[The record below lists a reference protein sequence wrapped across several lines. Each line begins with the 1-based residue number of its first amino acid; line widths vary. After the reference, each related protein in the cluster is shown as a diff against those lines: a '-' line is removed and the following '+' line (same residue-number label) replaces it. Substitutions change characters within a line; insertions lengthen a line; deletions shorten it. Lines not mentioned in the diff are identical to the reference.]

1 MVTFKSKIVRQLN
14 LLIYILKSRT
24 PVSYSQIK
32 ETFDVYANKKKSETS
47 RKLFERDK
55 KDLRQ
60 MGIPLIYDKDE
71 DTYSIDKSRFYIKK
85 MTFNEEEKYLL
96 SIMINLLMETKNFP
110 VFQNELVSSLQKLA
124 ASGYYKNEHPGGL
137 PSYMISSQVKKH
149 DSWHDSVLSAVSS
162 AIFDRNRLFFE
173 YPSFSDENTSSR
185 HVDPLGMIFREG
197 IPYLIA
203 YCHLRKAV
211 RIFNIFRMKNLKT
224 LKISSEEIPFSVPK
238 DFKIEKYSDREI
250 WEFENEPPY
259 TAVIRFSA
267 EIAWMI
273 ENQFSNKTS
282 LEKQDSGDLLFKPV
296 VSNTEG
302 ITSFILSFGEKA
314 IAEEPLKLRQY
325 IKDEICNILYEYDK
339 LL

>member
-32 ETFDVYANKKKSETS
+32 ETFNVYTGKKKSETS

-71 DTYSIDKSRFYIKK
+71 DTYSIDKSGFYIKK
-85 MTFNEEEKYLL
+85 MTFSEEEKYLL

-124 ASGYYKNEHPGGL
+124 ASGYYNENPGGI
-137 PSYMISSQVKKH
+137 PSYLLSSQVKKH
-149 DSWHDSVLSAVSS
+149 ATQDDSILSTVSS
-162 AIFDRNRLFFE
+162 AIFDRHRLFIE

-185 HVDPLGMIFREG
+185 YVDPLGMIFREG
-197 IPYLIA
+197 IAYLIA

-211 RIFNIFRMKNLKT
+211 RIFNIFRMKKLRT
-224 LKISSEEIPFSVPK
+224 VEIAPDEIPFTVPG

-259 TAVIRFSA
+259 DAVIRFSP

-273 ENQFSNKTS
+273 ENQFSNKTI
-282 LEKQDSGDLLFKPV
+282 LEKQDNGDLLFKPV

-325 IKDEICNILYEYDK
+325 IKNEICNILYEYDK